1 MARYDR
7 SMSSPPTPPPPA
19 FARALIAA
27 VAMRR
32 RQRGPLRAG
41 WSLETETLSRV
52 LHHYTKRSTVLPLA
66 WQRRALGILGP
77 PPEDRRATFERV
89 DADGVPGAWI
99 RPIGA
104 DPSRVVY
111 YLHGGGYS
119 VGSIESH
126 RHFVAH
132 LAAKADA
139 HAFLIDYRLAPEHC
153 FPAQLDD
160 ARTAW
165 RWLLARG
172 VDPRRAV
179 IAGESAGGGLT
190 MSTLVSLR
198 DAREPLPVAAMVI
211 SPWVDL
217 TLSGRAIDDNAR
229 FDYLS
234 RRVLRTYVERVAGDT
249 DPAHPLLS
257 PAFADLRALPP
268 LFVQVGAAEG
278 LLDDARMLVRRAKE
292 HGTPVE
298 LREHDDM
305 IHAFP
310 LLLQLPEARRAT
322 LELADFVRRHVP
334 DAR

>member
-1 MARYDR
+1 MNGQTTPR
-7 SMSSPPTPPPPA
+7 SRLV
-19 FARALIAA
+19 RAMIAA
-27 VAMRR
+27 VALRR

-41 WSLETETLSRV
+41 WSIETETLSRV
-52 LHHYTKRSTVLPLA
+52 LHHYTSRSTVLPLA
-66 WQRRALGILGP
+66 WQRRALGILGR
-77 PPEDRRATFERV
+77 PPEDARSSFERV

-99 RPIGA
+99 RPVGA
-104 DPSRVVY
+104 DPTRVIY

-126 RHFVAH
+126 RHFVAR
-132 LAAKADA
+132 LAAKAGA
-139 HAFLIDYRLAPEHC
+139 NAFLIDYRLAPEHR

-160 ARTAW
+160 AMTAW
-165 RWLLARG
+165 RWLLGTG
-172 VDPRRAV
+172 VDPRRVV

-198 DAREPLPVAAMVI
+198 DGGEPLPAAAMVI

-234 RRVLRTYVERVAGDT
+234 RHVLRTYVERVAGAT
-249 DPAHPLLS
+249 DPRHPLLS
-257 PAFADLRALPP
+257 PLFADLRALPP

-278 LLDDARMLVRRAKE
+278 LLDDARMLVARAVE
-292 HGTPVE
+292 HGTRVE
-298 LREHDDM
+298 LREHADM

-310 LLLQLPEARRAT
+310 LLLQLPEARAAVE
-322 LELADFVRRHVP
+322 ELAAFARAHVP
-334 DAR
+334 DLAR